1 MPPLLTLLALLGVV
15 STPAAIAFGIAW
27 WNARRELEIRREIG
41 HPAFGRQG
49 ADSSRLEQAI
59 DAMAIEVERI
69 TEGQRF
75 MTRLLAERTAERTT
89 AERTAAERTA
99 AERTARE
106 RPVLPGSE
114 PRVITPH

>member
-75 MTRLLAERTAERTT
+75 MTRLLAERTTAERTT
-89 AERTAAERTA
+89 AERTT